1 MKKLMSISGA
11 RPARAPIHYTMSGL
25 EDVWLLNGFAIE
37 HTCYGEGVRIEDAD
51 GLHRALALTIRIVS
65 DKMPMNERELR
76 FLRKL
81 MRLSEDDLA
90 HLLGCSD
97 QLIACWEE
105 GETAIDPFAERLY
118 RMLVREW
125 LGDA

>member
-37 HTCYGEGVRIEDAD
+37 HTCYGEGVRIENAN
-51 GLHRALALTIRIVS
+51 GLHRALARAIVS
-65 DKMPMNERELR
+65 DKMPMDEREVL
-76 FLRKL
+76 FLREL
-81 MRLSEDDLA
+81 MSLSQDDLA
-90 HLLGCSD
+90 HLLGCSG
-97 QLIACWEE
+97 QLIASWEE
-105 GETAIDPFAERLY
+105 GKAAIDPFSERLY

-125 LGDA
+125 LGDV